1 VAAFETLVA
10 ISSVRNSIRERKT
23 HQISSVIQTGGQHGM
38 MSLDQSLAHLARSGV
53 ITFDEG
59 EGKAKNRA
67 EYQQLV
73 RTGEAVGV

>member
-1 VAAFETLVA
+1 
-10 ISSVRNSIRERKT
+10 
-23 HQISSVIQTGGQHGM
+23 M

-53 ITFDEG
+53 ITIEEG

-73 RTGEAVGV
+73 HTGEAVGV